1 MDLKIKELFTPL
13 SLVYIDLNSS
23 SVLSTYIVT
32 FDNPANV
39 FSSIDS
45 TEAGICIIL
54 AFDSLNVLELIP

>member
-1 MDLKIKELFTPL
+1 MDLKIKVLFTPL

-39 FSSIDS
+39 FTWIDS